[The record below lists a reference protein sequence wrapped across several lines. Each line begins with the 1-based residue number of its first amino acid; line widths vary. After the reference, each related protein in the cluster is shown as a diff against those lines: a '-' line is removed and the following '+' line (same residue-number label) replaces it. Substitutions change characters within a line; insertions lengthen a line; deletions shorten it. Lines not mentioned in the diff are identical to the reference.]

1 MQSWN
6 FDRRTPSGG
15 DSQAVVIASRG
26 ESRQVVA
33 EALEDEGFHVVEIPV
48 GSVRGSHFP
57 DEPPALIVV
66 DAGER
71 TCDWCRRI
79 RSRVRL
85 EHVPLIALSEDEGRG
100 SLHALYEAGATAVFI
115 KPVEPDFLRERF
127 RSHGDTGRTLT
138 GMQPALM
145 ADARIL
151 HAVPDIFFVL
161 AADGMVREY
170 LGGGEN
176 DPLLRPERLARRRLS
191 EVLPREVAALILRNI
206 RRTLSTRDA
215 CNFEFELGDNGAK
228 QRYEMRLLVQGRDRV
243 MAITRNVSEMQVRGR
258 SGDGESGSDTLTG
271 LPGRAAFLGRLDA
284 TIDGARRLQRGLA
297 VMSVD
302 LDRFTRINQTL
313 GRPVGDAILRVVGSR
328 LERCLRDADAVQRPD
343 QRGATELAR
352 IGGDE
357 FIIVLR
363 DIEDRADVRQVA
375 SRVRDAF
382 ADPVSYQGHQIEV
395 STSIGIAM
403 FPEDGRTAEELLVSV
418 RAALDEARSRGSD
431 GPEFYSDTVRHRA
444 LKRLDLKD
452 ELRAAI
458 EQNQLELRY
467 LPRIDLATGRIGGLE
482 ALLRWQHP
490 ARGMVPLDQLI
501 PLAEATGLMRPIG
514 KWVLYT
520 ACAHAAYWAQTW
532 ESMPPVSVN
541 LSEQEFSR
549 EDLTAVVRGAL
560 ERVGLPAEQL
570 ELELTE
576 SVLIRER
583 QAETALQKL
592 AAMGVGLVLDDF
604 GVGQSSIGR
613 LTRYPLKAI
622 KIDRSFVQRCEAES
636 PERAVCSAVIA
647 LSRELGLTV
656 IAEGVETLQQIEF
669 LRERGC
675 DALQG
680 FFFSEPLTAEQVPAF
695 LEAHLGMTA
704 DGKTVD
710 LATIRSRFTLRNTG

>member
-6 FDRRTPSGG
+6 FDRRAPSGG

-26 ESRQVVA
+26 ENRQLLV

-48 GSVRGSHFP
+48 SSVRGSRFP

-71 TCDWCRRI
+71 TGDWCRRI

-100 SLHALYEAGATAVFI
+100 SLHAIYEAGATAVFL
-115 KPVEPDFLRERF
+115 KPVQPAFLRERF

-138 GMQPALM
+138 GIQPALM

-161 AADGMVREY
+161 GVDGMVREY

-176 DPLLRPERLARRRLS
+176 DPLLRPERLTRRRLS
-191 EVLPREVAALILRNI
+191 EVLPRDVAALILRNI
-206 RRTLSTRDA
+206 RRTLSTRDT
-215 CNFEFELGDNGAK
+215 CNFEFELGDNGEK

-243 MAITRNVSEMQVRGR
+243 MAITRNVSEMQVGGR
-258 SGDGESGSDTLTG
+258 SGDGDSGSDTLTG
-271 LPGRAAFLGRLDA
+271 LPGRAAFLGRFA
-284 TIDGARRLQRGLA
+284 AMIDDARRQHRGLA

-302 LDRFTRINQTL
+302 LDRFTRINRTL

-328 LERCLRDADAVQRPD
+328 LERCLRDADAVQRTD
-343 QRGATELAR
+343 RHGATELAR
-352 IGGDE
+352 LGGDE
-357 FIIVLR
+357 FVIVLR
-363 DIEDRADVRQVA
+363 DIEERDDVRQVA
-375 SRVRDAF
+375 NRVRDAF

-395 STSIGIAM
+395 STSTGIAL
-403 FPEDGRTAEELLVSV
+403 FPEDGGNAEELLANV
-418 RAALDEARSRGSD
+418 RAALDEARFRGSD
-431 GPEFYSDTVRHRA
+431 RPEFYSDTVRHRA

-452 ELRAAI
+452 ELRTAI

-467 LPRIDLATGRIGGLE
+467 LPRIDLGTGRIGGLE

-490 ARGMVPLDQLI
+490 ARGLVSLDQLI

-520 ACAHAAYWAQTW
+520 ACAHAAYWSQTW
-532 ESMPPVSVN
+532 ESMPPISVN

-549 EDLTAVVRGAL
+549 EDLTGVVRGAL
-560 ERVGLPAEQL
+560 ERACLPAEQL
-570 ELELTE
+570 ELEVTE
-576 SVLIRER
+576 AVLMRER
-583 QAETALQKL
+583 HAEITLQKL
-592 AAMGVGLVLDDF
+592 SALGVGLVIDDF
-604 GVGQSSIGR
+604 GVGHSSLGR
-613 LTRYPLKAI
+613 LTHYPLKAM
-622 KIDRSFVQRCEAES
+622 KIDRSFVERCQDDTAERS
-636 PERAVCSAVIA
+636 VCSAAIA
-647 LSRELGLTV
+647 VARELGLTV
-656 IAEGVETLQQIEF
+656 IAEGVETLDQIEF
-669 LRERGC
+669 LRDRGC

-680 FFFSEPLTAEQVPAF
+680 FFFSEPLTADEVPAF
-695 LEAHLGMTA
+695 LEVHLGITA
-704 DGKTVD
+704 DGRTID
-710 LATIRSRFTLRNTG
+710 LATIRRRFTLRNTG